1 VIPFRVT
8 TNPPAGTAPG
18 GKTFGFQVS
27 VKFASSPQFFPL
39 RVASL
44 EEFKAIAAIFQI
56 TTGKLF
62 LNPNGQTLIRT
73 HVEG

>member
-1 VIPFRVT
+1 MGPLSHDEPSGRHC
-8 TNPPAGTAPG
+8 AGG
-18 GKTFGFQVS
+18 GNLWLSGS